1 MKEVN
6 EKKDEPEKGPSK
18 ERDYIEKRVSRRADI
33 MTVRYYRNSQAHLSS
48 RLLFSS
54 SINIE

>member
-48 RLLFSS
+48 R
-54 SINIE
+54 